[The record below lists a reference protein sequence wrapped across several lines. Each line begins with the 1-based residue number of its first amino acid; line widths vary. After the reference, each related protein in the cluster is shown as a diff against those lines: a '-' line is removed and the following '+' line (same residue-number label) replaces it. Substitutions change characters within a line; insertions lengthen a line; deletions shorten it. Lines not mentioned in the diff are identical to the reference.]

1 MARQKRAIKSIAP
14 SVYTKGGYCPGPVT
28 TYVKKPFYRTMNGR
42 VLYLHISCRSLLRLM
57 YPRRIR
63 LRISTKGE

>member
-42 VLYLHISCRSLLRLM
+42 VLYFSVNYRNW
-57 YPRRIR
+57 
-63 LRISTKGE
+63 